1 MKNNV
6 IELYQY
12 RDIEPFDFAAY
23 NRRAEIRFRNSQIR
37 FWLSTA
43 ADIMATVVSGCR
55 CVSRWAS
62 CRSSTESATTPPG
75 IPNWR
80 SF

>member
-12 RDIEPFDFAAY
+12 RDIELFDFAAY

-43 ADIMATVVSGCR
+43 ADIMTTVVIAGCTLF
-55 CVSRWAS
+55 CCYLAF
-62 CRSSTESATTPPG
+62 TML
-75 IPNWR
+75 
-80 SF
+80 

>member
-43 ADIMATVVSGCR
+43 ADIMATVVIAGCTLF
-55 CVSRWAS
+55 CCYLAI
-62 CRSSTESATTPPG
+62 TML
-75 IPNWR
+75 
-80 SF
+80 

>member
-12 RDIEPFDFAAY
+12 CDIEPFDFAAY

-43 ADIMATVVSGCR
+43 ADIMATVVIAGCTLF
-55 CVSRWAS
+55 CCYLAF
-62 CRSSTESATTPPG
+62 TML
-75 IPNWR
+75 
-80 SF
+80 

>member
-12 RDIEPFDFAAY
+12 RDIEPFAFAAY

-43 ADIMATVVSGCR
+43 ADIMATVVIAGCTLF
-55 CVSRWAS
+55 CCYLAF
-62 CRSSTESATTPPG
+62 TML
-75 IPNWR
+75 
-80 SF
+80 

>member
-43 ADIMATVVSGCR
+43 ADIMATLVIAGCTLF
-55 CVSRWAS
+55 CCYLAF
-62 CRSSTESATTPPG
+62 TML
-75 IPNWR
+75 
-80 SF
+80 

>member
-43 ADIMATVVSGCR
+43 AEIMATVVIAGCTLF
-55 CVSRWAS
+55 CCYLAF
-62 CRSSTESATTPPG
+62 TML
-75 IPNWR
+75 
-80 SF
+80 